1 MSETDATMQKAAV
14 VWLSGARLADIRTLP
29 EVEKLLDAGAMVELD
44 PSPITGLQ
52 AQHYQVLSGKSS
64 ASFGFFDTLVSRN
77 YAVTEEVTGRG
88 NGPKLLPDILR
99 TIGWTV
105 AYEET
110 ELSSLVTRLRDL
122 MQSVSAS
129 PSCLIVKCAIS
140 TDLKD
145 TDASTIIQALQ
156 LAREW
161 VGETGLLALLSDT
174 QPAAVERFVNI
185 NNFLAD
191 MGVIE
196 RDEQTGQVNWSNS
209 LAYFAGNG
217 QLLVNLLG
225 RDAQGAVHPQDEYE
239 EVRDT
244 LVKALPNKLRNPEN
258 GETVIERVYR
268 KEELYSGDYLFC
280 APDLVVLFKPG
291 YAPSPR
297 SRLIEFDEATF
308 TTPAIGETVV
318 AGVNPAMVTGFLIA
332 CAPSLAVRVTEYEHA
347 PLRAVAPTL
356 LHAFGVEYV
365 DMESLAIGTLFS
377 SDYLEEHPIRSSIQ
391 NQELSEEDEELI
403 IGHLRDLGYV

>member
-1 MSETDATMQKAAV
+1 MSMIDATAQKAV
-14 VWLSGARLADIRTLP
+14 IVWLSGARLADLRTLP

-44 PSPITGLQ
+44 SSPIISLQ
-52 AQHYQVLSGKSS
+52 AQHYQVLGGKSP
-64 ASFGFFDTLVSRN
+64 ASFGFFDTFVSRN

-88 NGPKLLPDILR
+88 SSPKLLPDLLR

-110 ELSSLVTRLRDL
+110 DLPSLVSRLRHL
-122 MQSVSAS
+122 TQSVSDS
-129 PSCLIVKCAIS
+129 PSCLIIKCAIS
-140 TDLKD
+140 ADLKD
-145 TDASTIIQALQ
+145 TDTSSIAQTLQ

-174 QPAAVERFVNI
+174 QPAIVERFVNI

-196 RDEQTGQVNWSNS
+196 RDEQTGQINWSNS

-258 GETVIERVYR
+258 GEAVIERVYR

-291 YAPSPR
+291 YAPSPS
-297 SRLIEFDEATF
+297 SRHIEFDEAVF
-308 TTPAIGETVV
+308 ITPPIGEAVV
-318 AGVNPAMVTGFLIA
+318 TGVNPAMATGFLIA
-332 CAPSLAVRVTEYEHA
+332 CAPSLAARVTEYEHA
-347 PLRAVAPTL
+347 PLTAVAPTL
-356 LHAFGVEYV
+356 LHALGVEYV

-377 SDYLEEHPIRSSIQ
+377 SDYLEEHPIRSSTH